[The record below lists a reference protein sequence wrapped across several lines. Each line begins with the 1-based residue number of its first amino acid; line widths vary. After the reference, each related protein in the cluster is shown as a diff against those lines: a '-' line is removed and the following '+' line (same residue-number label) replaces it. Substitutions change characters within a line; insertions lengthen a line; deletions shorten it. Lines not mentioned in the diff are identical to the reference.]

1 MSNIITLVYIADV
14 VNAVFGVS
22 VALAV
27 VFGIVAAIFT
37 ILGYAYEC
45 YNDEKQES
53 RRKEYS
59 KTGRKFWLFMII
71 PVIIAVFIPS
81 KQICYITAG
90 VKTAEYIA
98 TETKVGQALNDN
110 TVKIIND
117 VSTIIHNYA
126 HPEGEKTQKQ
136 QQ

>member
-1 MSNIITLVYIADV
+1 MPNIITLVYLADV
-14 VNAVFGVS
+14 VSAVFGVA

-45 YNDEKQES
+45 YDDTKQAKQRE
-53 RRKEYS
+53 EFA
-59 KTGRKFWLFMII
+59 KTGKRFWWIMVVPML
-71 PVIIAVFIPS
+71 VAVFIPS
-81 KQICYITAG
+81 EKICYIAAG

-126 HPEGEKTQKQ
+126 HPEGEKKQ

>member
-1 MSNIITLVYIADV
+1 MV
-14 VNAVFGVS
+14 V
-22 VALAV
+22 L
-27 VFGIVAAIFT
+27 
-37 ILGYAYEC
+37 
-45 YNDEKQES
+45 
-53 RRKEYS
+53 R
-59 KTGRKFWLFMII
+59 LFS
-71 PVIIAVFIPS
+71 VFIPS
-81 KQICYITAG
+81 VKICYIAAG

-126 HPEGEKTQKQ
+126 HPEGEKKQ